1 MFELYSKPG
10 LYTTMEVLIMT
21 KNFAKKIGE
30 NSSGTMYHGKL
41 QTGQKV
47 AVKVWELKSHSAAE
61 EFDQFGKIC
70 CNSKELCQCIIQ
82 MIGYYESKTH
92 QISIYQYMPGGTLQ
106 HRLFGELFLH
116 ILHYKS
122 N

>member
-47 AVKVWELKSHSAAE
+47 AVKV
-61 EFDQFGKIC
+61 
-70 CNSKELCQCIIQ
+70 
-82 MIGYYESKTH
+82 
-92 QISIYQYMPGGTLQ
+92 
-106 HRLFGELFLH
+106 
-116 ILHYKS
+116 
-122 N
+122 

>member
-10 LYTTMEVLIMT
+10 LYTLMEVILMT
-21 KNFAKKIGE
+21 DNFQKRIQEYGLE
-30 NSSGTMYHGKL
+30 IMYHGKL
-41 QTGQKV
+41 QNGQEV
-47 AVKVWELKSHSAAE
+47 AVKVWELRSHSAAE
-61 EFDQFGKIC
+61 EFDQFRKIC
-70 CNSKELCQCIIQ
+70 CNSKELCQRIVQ

-106 HRLFGELFLH
+106 HRLFGGLFLH
-116 ILHYKS
+116 IVHYKS